1 MSLSGGNG
9 IRLLLHLH
17 AVADVLGQPQDGA
30 LIQVIVFEEICTVP
44 FGLFGR
50 LIEKVLH
57 IGTHGF
63 ALHRFTAGKP
73 EVTAEMVSGAEP
85 LFNQRQLPRGIQ
97 TAAETAFHIIP
108 VLVFAVAGFQLRAKR
123 IGRPHHAVFSGCRRA
138 VNGQIV
144 GADHFGREQLGQQRH
159 PSLPEME
166 GERLF
171 CMGSAVKAQIFPE
184 GCPYCLCQFLTAQRM
199 VTARSSAV
207 FVLSV
212 VSAQSQAADLLFP
225 VRGTGIG
232 ASQDDH

>member
-1 MSLSGGNG
+1 MKPGLFSSSLRRNTF
-9 IRLLLHLH
+9 
-17 AVADVLGQPQDGA
+17 
-30 LIQVIVFEEICTVP
+30 VFEEICTVP

-123 IGRPHHAVFSGCRRA
+123 IGRPHHAVFSGRRRA
-138 VNGQIV
+138 VNGQI
-144 GADHFGREQLGQQRH
+144 GPF
-159 PSLPEME
+159 
-166 GERLF
+166 
-171 CMGSAVKAQIFPE
+171 
-184 GCPYCLCQFLTAQRM
+184 
-199 VTARSSAV
+199 RS
-207 FVLSV
+207 
-212 VSAQSQAADLLFP
+212 
-225 VRGTGIG
+225 
-232 ASQDDH
+232 